1 MLPTGSPASDLHSAY
16 EAVRAADREMLVD
29 IDFFDANGRWNPK
42 SVVFCAAEDP
52 ARAKRLWTR
61 CFRGVMALHGKLWA
75 KNYLSSHFQNKS
87 ESRNFLEQIKKE
99 GFVDN
104 RAFRDTVAKCT
115 LLYENLEQ
123 VASGKIVRKNRLVT
137 VSPITDVDK
146 IVSQYL
152 FQINWKDLADGNHF
166 SWLTLEAA
174 TNIKKILQGLTPN
187 KNNDQFVQKLREF
200 MNQYDKWLDKQI
212 EVKEGPKSMIDIVL
226 EASDKKQYTQ
236 REKIADV
243 MFAAA
248 DDYMQRSG
256 NDKIEKRKIL
266 AREASKKDVVVEQH
280 VKNWVFKWDEEV
292 RQYVLSENVD
302 ESEKPGNPGI

>member
-152 FQINWKDLADGNHF
+152 FLINWKDLADGNHF

-243 MFAAA
+243 MCSNR
-248 DDYMQRSG
+248 DL
-256 NDKIEKRKIL
+256 I
-266 AREASKKDVVVEQH
+266 
-280 VKNWVFKWDEEV
+280 
-292 RQYVLSENVD
+292 
-302 ESEKPGNPGI
+302 

>member
-146 IVSQYL
+146 IVSQYF

-243 MFAAA
+243 IFAAA

>member
-1 MLPTGSPASDLHSAY
+1 
-16 EAVRAADREMLVD
+16 MLVD

-146 IVSQYL
+146 IVSQYF
-152 FQINWKDLADGNHF
+152 FQINWKDLADRNHF

>member
-146 IVSQYL
+146 IVSQYF

>member
-146 IVSQYL
+146 IVSQYF

-212 EVKEGPKSMIDIVL
+212 EAKEGPKSMIDIVL

>member
-1 MLPTGSPASDLHSAY
+1 
-16 EAVRAADREMLVD
+16 VRAADREMLVD

-146 IVSQYL
+146 IVSQYF
-152 FQINWKDLADGNHF
+152 FQINWKDLADRNHF

>member
-146 IVSQYL
+146 IVSQYF
-152 FQINWKDLADGNHF
+152 FQINWKDLADRNHF

>member
-146 IVSQYL
+146 IVSQYF

-243 MFAAA
+243 IFAAA

-266 AREASKKDVVVEQH
+266 AREASKKDVVVEKH

>member
-61 CFRGVMALHGKLWA
+61 CFRGVMALHGKLWV

>member
-1 MLPTGSPASDLHSAY
+1 
-16 EAVRAADREMLVD
+16 MLVD

-146 IVSQYL
+146 IVSQYF

>member
-1 MLPTGSPASDLHSAY
+1 
-16 EAVRAADREMLVD
+16 
-29 IDFFDANGRWNPK
+29 
-42 SVVFCAAEDP
+42 VFCAAEDP

>member
-123 VASGKIVRKNRLVT
+123 VASGKIVRKNRLLT

-146 IVSQYL
+146 IVSQYF
-152 FQINWKDLADGNHF
+152 FQINWKDLADRNHF

-174 TNIKKILQGLTPN
+174 TNIKKILQGLNPN